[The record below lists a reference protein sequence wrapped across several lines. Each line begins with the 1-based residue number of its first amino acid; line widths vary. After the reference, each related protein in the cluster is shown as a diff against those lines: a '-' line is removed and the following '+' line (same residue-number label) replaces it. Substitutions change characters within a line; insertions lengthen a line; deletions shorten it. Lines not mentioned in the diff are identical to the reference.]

1 MCYLANVLSDSK
13 AFFKGNVLYNVVKTK
28 EELIPNIPTL
38 IVGWDKVKELY
49 PDASIL
55 DWKIND
61 LTYWTY
67 GRRVKRDKFEEDV
80 DKFKKLVF
88 DKVSKEVKYD
98 FFSVLTSTKE
108 EKKVV
113 FDFIK
118 SDGEKYVLLK
128 QNMLY
133 IYSKVSDRTI
143 GINLA
148 DIEYEGGNKSK
159 LLSNIFNNPN
169 ITVVKEQDYISSD
182 TRELINN
189 KKYIIPYLS
198 SKTA

>member
-1 MCYLANVLSDSK
+1 MCYLANILTDSK

-28 EELIPNIPTL
+28 EELSPNIPTL
-38 IVGWDKVKELY
+38 IVGWDKAKELY
-49 PDASIL
+49 PNASIL

-80 DKFKKLVF
+80 EKFKKLVF
-88 DKVSKEVKYD
+88 DKVSSEVKYD
-98 FFSVLTSTKE
+98 FFSVLTSTNE
-108 EKKVV
+108 EKQLV
-113 FDFIK
+113 FDYIK
-118 SDGEKYVLLK
+118 DSGEKYVLVK

-133 IYSKVSDRTI
+133 IYSKVRNRTI

-148 DIEYEGGNKSK
+148 DIDYEGGNRTK
-159 LLSNIFNNPN
+159 LLAKIFSNPN
-169 ITVVKEQDYISSD
+169 IVVVKEQDYISSD